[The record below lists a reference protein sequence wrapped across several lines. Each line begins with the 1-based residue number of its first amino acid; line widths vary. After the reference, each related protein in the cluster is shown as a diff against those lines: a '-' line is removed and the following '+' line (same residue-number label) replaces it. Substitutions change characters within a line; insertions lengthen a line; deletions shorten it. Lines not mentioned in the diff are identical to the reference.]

1 MPNWLLYLIA
11 AGIVFGLAFSAMN
24 MALNAK
30 YQAGV
35 NSCVAAQKTAVV
47 EKTKSNGKNTR
58 EILHLDDAALIRR
71 YCRWVYGGSYDEC
84 VRTVKPLD

>member
-24 MALNAK
+24 MALEAK

-35 NSCVAAQKTAVV
+35 NSCVAEQKTAVV
-47 EKTKSNGKNTR
+47 EKAKDDEKTER
-58 EILHLDDAALIRR
+58 EVRQLDDTALIRR
-71 YCRWVYGGSYDEC
+71 YCKWVYGGTYDEC
-84 VRTVKPLD
+84 VKTVKPLD